1 MAWHP
6 RMMVSLNQPASYV
19 SAWGD
24 IQGWLQHCP
33 VLHYVTFYSLLHL
46 DEVVDIYIH
55 TKTHNLLF
63 KIISLKLLL
72 WRSQPC
78 TRRHGRCR
86 QGCAGWVNIFN
97 NPLLIKEYSSFH
109 ILFFLCKILN
119 SELPIIEQKL
129 ILVFSHRFY
138 YSPIHPWHG
147 AGGGGVQSGNTLLA
161 TEARVSIV
169 RAALHFIISSCMKA
183 VF

>member
-1 MAWHP
+1 
-6 RMMVSLNQPASYV
+6 MMVSLNQPAIYV

-46 DEVVDIYIH
+46 DKVVDIYIH
-55 TKTHNLLF
+55 TKNHNLLF

-129 ILVFSHRFY
+129 ILVFLHRFY
-138 YSPIHPWHG
+138 YSPLTRSRRWRSPIWQHTPGHWG
-147 AGGGGVQSGNTLLA
+147 QGVYCQGSFTRYNFKL
-161 TEARVSIV
+161 
-169 RAALHFIISSCMKA
+169 
-183 VF
+183 